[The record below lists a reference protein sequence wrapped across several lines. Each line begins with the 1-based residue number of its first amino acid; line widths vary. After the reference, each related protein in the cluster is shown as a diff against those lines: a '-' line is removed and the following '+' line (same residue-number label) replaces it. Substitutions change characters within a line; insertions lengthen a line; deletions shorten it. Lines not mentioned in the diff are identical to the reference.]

1 MYLTLLHQTEV
12 DDKINKL
19 INKTKGNYITQ
30 GVSFNINCPRQMNLL
45 RLALTDSNS
54 FSGLVKEM
62 LALRYSG
69 EERQLKSKPIKISER
84 NETKIDK
91 SNAMAWV

>member
-1 MYLTLLHQTEV
+1 MSHQTDV
-12 DDKINKL
+12 DVKINNL

-45 RLALTDSNS
+45 RQALEDSNS

-62 LALRYSG
+62 LALRYTN
-69 EERQLKSKPIKISER
+69 EQPRKVPTKPPINQPKQIENKI
-84 NETKIDK
+84 NKA
-91 SNAMAWV
+91 NANAWI